1 MDTNAVIQRNNVRV
15 LGRSSGPA
23 LVLVQGFGCDQVIW
37 DRILPDLTD
46 YFKVV
51 LLDHVGTGGSST
63 DAYDPVRYAS
73 LDRYRHD
80 LVEVLDALE
89 LQDAVVLGHTIAG
102 AMALAATLESPRIG
116 RLILLC
122 TSPRYL
128 NDDGYAGGFE
138 PRDLES
144 VLTALEANYPLWAAS
159 MAPRVTGSAAGS
171 ALSRELTE
179 RLCRLHPDY
188 VRDFL
193 RMSFT
198 ADVRHLLPQ
207 VHVPSLIL
215 QTSAD
220 PLTPESAS
228 RYLHEHLAESTF
240 RELDARGS
248 MPHLNSPRTTAE
260 AILEYL
266 GLVPR
271 G

>member
-1 MDTNAVIQRNNVRV
+1 MDTDAVLQRNNVRV

-37 DRILPDLTD
+37 DRILPDLTKD
-46 YFKVV
+46 FKVV
-51 LLDHVGTGGSST
+51 LLDHVGTGGSRAE
-63 DAYDPVRYAS
+63 AYDPVRYSS
-73 LDRYRHD
+73 LDRYRND

-89 LQDAVVLGHTIAG
+89 LQDAAVLGHTIAG
-102 AMALAATLESPRIG
+102 AMALAATLVTPRIG

-138 PRDLES
+138 PEDLES
-144 VLTALEANYPLWAAS
+144 VIDSLEANYPLWAAS
-159 MAPRVTGSAAGS
+159 VAPGVTGSAAGS
-171 ALSRELTE
+171 ALSSELTE

-193 RMSFT
+193 RVSFT
-198 ADVRHLLPQ
+198 ADVRQLLPQ
-207 VHVPSLIL
+207 VRVPSLVL
-215 QTSAD
+215 QTGAD
-220 PLTPESAS
+220 PLTPQGAS
-228 RYLHEHLAESTF
+228 RYLHEHLAGSAF
-240 RELDARGS
+240 QELDARGS
-248 MPHLNSPRTTAE
+248 MPHLNSPRTTAA

-266 GLVPR
+266 GQGPR